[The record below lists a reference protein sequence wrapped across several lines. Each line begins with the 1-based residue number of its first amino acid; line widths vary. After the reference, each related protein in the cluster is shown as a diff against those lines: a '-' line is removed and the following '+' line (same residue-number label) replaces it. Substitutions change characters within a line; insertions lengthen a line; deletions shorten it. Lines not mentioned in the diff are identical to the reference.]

1 MRTRRPEKLDPRI
14 RDALGELK
22 GMILQRYPEA
32 TFEVSRGDDE
42 PESIHLTT
50 TVDVDDPD
58 EVMDLVVDRLLELQ
72 VEEGLPVHVIPI
84 RPVERVLA
92 EMELRRRHPSLPKAD
107 LGDAADAGE
116 AADVGEVVPPW
127 QT

>member
-1 MRTRRPEKLDPRI
+1 MRTRRSEKLDPRI
-14 RDALGELK
+14 RDALDELK
-22 GMILQRYPEA
+22 RMILQRYPEA

-92 EMELRRRHPSLPKAD
+92 EMELRRSHPSPPKAD
-107 LGDAADAGE
+107 LGDAADVGG
-116 AADVGEVVPPW
+116 AAPPR
-127 QT
+127 QA

>member
-1 MRTRRPEKLDPRI
+1 MRTKRSEKLDPRI
-14 RDALGELK
+14 RDALRELK

-32 TFEVSRGDDE
+32 TFEISRGDDE

-58 EVMDLVVDRLLELQ
+58 EVVDLVIDRLLELQ

-84 RPVERVLA
+84 RPVERVFA
-92 EMELRRRHPSLPKAD
+92 EIELRRSHPALPKAD
-107 LGDAADAGE
+107 LGE
-116 AADVGEVVPPW
+116 AADVGEAVPPR